1 MNLRARFYSK
11 RDRNLAVLAGVALLA
26 IVLAVVAVR
35 YREAMVAP
43 RNTPQTFLPGVAHGL
58 NAREVTRIHIVS
70 KKGGTFDVVFMP
82 SKGWVLP
89 QRANFPASFDEVKKT
104 LVAIAAM
111 ETVEPKTANPD
122 LFHYVGLDT
131 PPKGDGIE
139 ITLSGDK
146 GVLASLIVGKTEM
159 IGDDSA
165 IGLFV
170 RKSNENQSWLVKSP
184 SEIKATPSDWMDKT
198 VVNIDRSRVARVEV
212 QPEKGPA
219 YTVSRSKPS
228 EESFTVSPLP
238 KGRELA
244 YAGVADGAASGLAD
258 FSFDDIQPA
267 SSVDFA
273 NPGRETVHTFDG
285 LDVTVET
292 VKQGDATWVRVEAS
306 AEPGQAAAAKEALK
320 INDRA
325 GMWAYKLQG
334 YKAESLAAPLESLL
348 KPKEAKK

>member
-11 RDRNLAVLAGVALLA
+11 RDRNLAVLAGVALLTM
-26 IVLAVVAVR
+26 VLAVVAVR

-43 RNTPQTFLPGVAHGL
+43 RNTPQTFLPGVARAL
-58 NAREVTRIHIVS
+58 NAREVSHIHIFS
-70 KKGGTFDVVFMP
+70 KKGGAFDVDFVP

-89 QRANFPASFDEVKKT
+89 QRANFPASFEEVKKT

-111 ETVEPKTANPD
+111 ETVEPKTDNPE
-122 LFHYVGLDT
+122 LLHYVGLDA
-131 PPKGDGIE
+131 PPKGDGVE

-146 GVLASLIVGKTEM
+146 GVLASLIIGKTEM

-170 RKSNENQSWLVKSP
+170 RKADDNQSWLVKSP
-184 SEIKATPSDWMDKT
+184 SEIKSAPSDWMDKT
-198 VVNIDRSRVARVEV
+198 VVNIDRSRVARVDV
-212 QPEKGPA
+212 QPDKGPA
-219 YTVSRSKPS
+219 YSVSRSKPS
-228 EESFTVSPLP
+228 DESFAVSPLP

-244 YAGVADGAASGLAD
+244 YAGVADSAASAFAD
-258 FSFDDIQPA
+258 FSFDDIEPA
-267 SSVDFA
+267 ASTDFS
-273 NPGRETVHTFDG
+273 NPARETVHTFDG
-285 LDVTVET
+285 LNVTMES
-292 VKQGDATWVRVEAS
+292 VKQGDATWVRLEAS
-306 AEPGQAAAAKEALK
+306 AEPGQAAATKEAQK

-334 YKAESLAAPLESLL
+334 YKAENIAAPLESLL